1 MAEQFVTIGQ
11 LDNWWEEGVG
21 LPVKTNEWLITH
33 KELVALR
40 GNKGIPL
47 VKAIHQYESIAEL
60 LDDFTRFLWQQVDE
74 ETRKTWGK
82 A

>member
-1 MAEQFVTIGQ
+1 MAEQRFVTT
-11 LDNWWEEGVG
+11 E
-21 LPVKTNEWLITH
+21 
-33 KELVALR
+33 ELVALKEAR
-40 GNKGIPL
+40 GVPL

-74 ETRKTWGK
+74 ETRNAWGK

>member
-1 MAEQFVTIGQ
+1 MTEQFVTMKE
-11 LDNWWEEGVG
+11 LRNWWKEGVD
-21 LPVKTNEWLITH
+21 LPTKAHGWLISH
-33 KELVALR
+33 KELMALR
-40 GNKGIPL
+40 EARGIPL

-74 ETRKTWGK
+74 ETRKAWGK